1 MFQKKPIKPVRLS
14 IPFNKSS
21 SAAAGVKSLFPEKSL
36 QKVGC
41 VDSIKLQGLPAAD
54 KDTMCGFQFFLQ
66 ISTKSSLAPVCPADI
81 SVGTI
86 AIIFIIIVITTAF
99 VIVIINIILIV
110 IIVAA
115 ILVLAV
121 TRGNNFS

>member
-1 MFQKKPIKPVRLS
+1 MF
-14 IPFNKSS
+14 
-21 SAAAGVKSLFPEKSL
+21 L
-36 QKVGC
+36 QKVGY

-66 ISTKSSLAPVCPADI
+66 ISTKSSLVPVCPADI

-86 AIIFIIIVITTAF
+86 AIIFIIIVIFILIVITTA
-99 VIVIINIILIV
+99 IVIIIIIIILIV
-110 IIVAA
+110 IIVAS

>member
-1 MFQKKPIKPVRLS
+1 MIYRQ
-14 IPFNKSS
+14 
-21 SAAAGVKSLFPEKSL
+21 SL

-66 ISTKSSLAPVCPADI
+66 ISTKSSLVPVCPADI

-86 AIIFIIIVITTAF
+86 AIIFILIVLTTSI
-99 VIVIINIILIV
+99 VIVIIIKILIV

>member
-1 MFQKKPIKPVRLS
+1 M
-14 IPFNKSS
+14 
-21 SAAAGVKSLFPEKSL
+21 
-36 QKVGC
+36 
-41 VDSIKLQGLPAAD
+41 DSIKLQGLPAAD

-86 AIIFIIIVITTAF
+86 AIIFIIVIVVINTAI
-99 VIVIINIILIV
+99 VIVIIIIILIV